1 MATNTSQQDFIG
13 AGWAFPLGVAPQGGI
28 ALVRRE
34 LELEQAM
41 RLILATYPGERPMR
55 PEFGSRI
62 RDYVFRP
69 INVQTIAE
77 LSRVVREALLR
88 WEPRVDVEAVL
99 VNPVSAD
106 QGLLHI
112 DIQYRPKD
120 TNDRR
125 NLVFPFYTIPDDGSD
140 Y

>member
-1 MATNTSQQDFIG
+1 MTQDFIG
-13 AGWAFPLGVAPQGGI
+13 AGWAFPLGVGPQGGI

-41 RLILATYPGERPMR
+41 RLILSTYPGERPMR

-69 INVQTIAE
+69 INVETVAE
-77 LSRVVREALLR
+77 LSQEVRNALLR
-88 WEPRVDVEAVL
+88 WEPRVDIDGVYVIPDPQDDGAVY
-99 VNPVSAD
+99 
-106 QGLLHI
+106 I
-112 DIQYRPKD
+112 DIQYVVKD

>member
-1 MATNTSQQDFIG
+1 MTQQDFIG
-13 AGWAFPLGVAPQGGI
+13 AGWAFPLGVGPQGGI

-34 LELEQAM
+34 VELEQAM
-41 RLILATYPGERPMR
+41 RLILSTYPGERPMR

-62 RDYVFRP
+62 RDFVFRP
-69 INVQTIAE
+69 VNIETIAE
-77 LSRVVREALLR
+77 LSHEVRSALLR
-88 WEPRVDVEAVL
+88 WEPRVTIEAVL
-99 VNPVSAD
+99 VIPDPSDEGA
-106 QGLLHI
+106 LYI
-112 DIQYRPKD
+112 DIQYVVKD

>member
-1 MATNTSQQDFIG
+1 MSQDFVG
-13 AGWAFPLGVAPQGGI
+13 AGWGFPLGVGPQGGI

-34 LELEQAM
+34 VELEQAM

-62 RDYVFRP
+62 RDFVFRP
-69 INVQTIAE
+69 ANMETVGE
-77 LSRVVREALLR
+77 LSQEVRTALMR
-88 WEPRVDVEAVL
+88 WEPRVDIDSVD
-99 VNPVSAD
+99 VSPDPYDPAT
-106 QGLLHI
+106 LFI
-112 DIQYRPKD
+112 DIRYRVKD

-125 NLVFPFYTIPDDGSD
+125 NLVFPFYSIPEDGSD